1 MSKILKSFKY
11 NELGSVDK
19 TKAFEITN
27 KRVSKSKTIIEII
40 TK

>member
-19 TKAFEITN
+19 TKAFEITSE
-27 KRVSKSKTIIEII
+27 RLITIYY
-40 TK
+40 T